1 MKKTTKRR
9 LGVGIPLLIVVL
21 VAAYLGWRW
30 YRMRPSDYEQR
41 IPVYPA
47 SSSAEPSPAGD
58 VPEGCASDPSPIVG
72 THITFDGHTESL
84 SLLSLGLDAEG
95 LPGTP
100 PGNEGYTVAWWNGG
114 PAVGSAQGKAVL
126 TSHTFRYGG
135 ALGNDLNDGMLK
147 TGDVIRISDDAGD
160 TVCYRFTNAL
170 KIYVDTYDPDSDVL
184 YDNGGDPK
192 IVIVVCS
199 DYPSDG
205 GDPQARVLYY
215 ADLVRAA

>member
-1 MKKTTKRR
+1 
-9 LGVGIPLLIVVL
+9 
-21 VAAYLGWRW
+21 
-30 YRMRPSDYEQR
+30 
-41 IPVYPA
+41 
-47 SSSAEPSPAGD
+47 
-58 VPEGCASDPSPIVG
+58 
-72 THITFDGHTESL
+72 
-84 SLLSLGLDAEG
+84 
-95 LPGTP
+95 
-100 PGNEGYTVAWWNGG
+100 
-114 PAVGSAQGKAVL
+114 
-126 TSHTFRYGG
+126 
-135 ALGNDLNDGMLK
+135 MLK